1 MQVIG
6 ESRGA
11 GRRQVGVRVR
21 AMLLATLACVFAAP
35 SVTAQ
40 VSVSGG
46 GTPSYGVNIG
56 VPPGIAGMSPNLSLV
71 YTGGGVN
78 GPVGFGWT
86 LTGVS
91 LVTRCPGNKATDGAP
106 VAVNYSTGDR
116 LCLDGQRLIQ
126 TSTSGVP
133 TASTPAANGVL
144 LDANGLAENG
154 SYVEYRT
161 EKDIYS
167 RIRAYGMANG
177 AMSNG
182 PRYFKVWTKAGQVY
196 EYGASPSTIA
206 SSTDT
211 NSADS
216 NSHALITPAGGTVA
230 AAWAVSRISDT
241 VGNFIDFKYSY
252 RDVAWGSG
260 PTGGATTGHEWNL
273 AEIQYTG
280 NGSQLARN
288 KVIFEYEDRPNT
300 PGVAQD
306 RSEAYH
312 RGYKN
317 VSVARLKTVRTFINW
332 DSSTLGVTLAGG
344 ALTTPPSSAVKVKTL
359 KIGYELGPVSGR
371 SRVITTQEC
380 AGTAETTCLPKT
392 KIAYAAPPA
401 SDAYVANSKF
411 SNDALSKLQL
421 TNAAGTMGTLLG
433 DFNGDGKTDIIRW
446 SDTSSQNVMYT
457 SNGDGSFAPVSAF
470 NLAGVQLIKSDACYG
485 SIAMDFNGDGLVDI
499 LRVMQ
504 PTSAS
509 GVSCG
514 TPVNLLYLSKGDG
527 SFAAP
532 ITVPSSISFKQTV
545 SILTGKKDCEGT
557 VCSSMSWNQTAGANY
572 HVMDVN
578 GDGLPD
584 IVTTILPAY
593 RDEAYRLP
601 ADTLCLSTT
610 CTQVFAAS
618 FNGMTAGPNAVPS
631 VSFAAIAT
639 NMTNHS
645 VYGPPHSLPR
655 WGVRFHPYV
664 ADFDGDGLLDLQVDS
679 GGWRS
684 LGNGNFQL
692 AGSSSSCQYPLDF
705 NADGRADCMTLIAPS
720 AANYLTVG
728 NGLDDLTVVA
738 GFNLAGAGVLT
749 PTTSSPPVG
758 SAVGVVFADLDGD
771 GRTDIIRWADDPTQN
786 MAYLSNGD
794 GSFRTSDL
802 LSNLSSSASPLQKSD
817 GSVSFL
823 TGDFTGNGQTEILRM
838 VSTVTPGS
846 PTTTN
851 QLFVRPTPAQ
861 PEELSWITPPSGLTS
876 VVTYVGLLNASS
888 GTLGPRYVSGRQSGM
903 PAVYPKI
910 DLSIPLRVIQTV
922 QTNSGVGALTT
933 TDEYSYGALRATFD
947 GHGFLGFQTVSEQ
960 HSAADGSPLTT
971 VTSYLQD
978 GAYIGLAGTTKTLD
992 GALNATYAPVI
1003 SRTTN
1008 AYCDTTSSASAPAVT
1023 TPGVAPTP
1031 CATTSVVQRPYLY
1044 QSLEEGWD
1052 IDANRTAL
1060 PTVTTTNAFNGSGDA
1075 TQVAVST
1082 AGTAVGQSQTV
1093 TKVTANTFQ
1102 PDNTSGDNWIL
1113 GRLNTSNQTNTV
1125 PNILGSV
1132 TVSAG
1137 TGKYATATS
1146 GVALSATLSAP
1157 SVAATPVGQSSN
1169 AAATLTNTSAG
1180 ALGVSV
1186 PTAASVT
1193 GTDFGFVSTDCT
1205 ASLAQSAACTV
1216 TIRFSPA
1223 SALTRS
1229 GTLSIQTEAG
1239 LKSVS
1244 FTAQGTTLA
1253 ALTLSGCGS
1262 VSPTVAPGV
1271 ASMTCT
1277 VGNAGQ
1283 TAAAGILY
1291 GSTLAGMNLSAGPTA
1306 CAAATSNCGTVTL
1319 STSGSAGNYVGNL
1332 TATPS
1337 SGGGATSAFNLTVN
1351 TPATLSLSS
1360 CFSFSGVT
1368 APNQANQS
1376 CTVGNTGQTAATG
1389 IGYASSVAGVTLT
1402 GGPTTCAAGTANC
1415 GTVTLTTPGTAGT
1428 YAGTLTATPSAGS
1441 AASVGFNL
1449 SVNTAAALSLNGCT
1463 TTTGVSAPSAASQT
1477 CTVGN
1482 AGQTA
1487 TNGIVYGST
1496 LSGMTLSAGPTS
1508 CAGGTA
1514 NCGTVTVSTPGV
1526 AGTYSGSLT
1535 ATPPT
1540 GTAASVAFSLVVSAP
1555 PSIAFTIVS
1564 STGLSTTFRNPNA
1577 LAVTPTSSG
1586 ITDTSNGFAYVTS
1599 NTCTGSVAAGG
1610 TCAIT
1615 FAAAPSDCRPDNYTE
1630 ASYVTYA
1637 GVTVTGTVVVR
1648 SSSRTMCP

>member
-6 ESRGA
+6 ESRGV
-11 GRRQVGVRVR
+11 RHRQVGAHVR
-21 AMLLATLACVFAAP
+21 AMLLATLACAFASPFAA
-35 SVTAQ
+35 AQ
-40 VSVSGG
+40 VSVSAG

-86 LTGVS
+86 ITGVS
-91 LVTRCPGNKATDGAP
+91 LVTRCPGNKATDGGP
-106 VAVNYSTGDR
+106 IAVNYSTADR

-126 TSTSGVP
+126 TSLSGVP
-133 TASTPAANGVL
+133 IASTPAANGAL
-144 LDANGLAENG
+144 LDANGHAEDG
-154 SYVEYRT
+154 SYTEYRT

-167 RIRAYGMANG
+167 RIRAYGMAN
-177 AMSNG
+177 AATANG
-182 PRYFKVWTKAGQVY
+182 PRYFKVWTKAGQIY
-196 EYGASPSTIA
+196 EYGAGPSIDA
-206 SSTDT
+206 SS
-211 NSADS
+211 NS
-216 NSHALITPAGGTVA
+216 LVTPAGGTIA
-230 AAWAVSRISDT
+230 AAWAVARISDT

-252 RDVAWGSG
+252 RNTAWGSG
-260 PTGGATTGHEWNL
+260 PTAGPTTGHEWNV

-280 NGSQLARN
+280 NGSQVARN
-288 KVIFEYEDRPNT
+288 KIVFEYEDRPDT
-300 PGVAQD
+300 PGAKQD

-317 VSVARLKTVRTFINW
+317 VSIARLKAVRTYVNW
-332 DSSTLGVTLAGG
+332 PSTTLGVTMPGG
-344 ALTTPPSSAVKVKTL
+344 SLVTPPSSAVKVKTL
-359 KIGYELGPVSGR
+359 KVGYELGPVSGR

-392 KIAYAAPPA
+392 KILYAAPPA
-401 SDAYVANSKF
+401 SDAYLANSKF
-411 SNDALSKLQL
+411 SNDALSKLPL
-421 TNAAGTMGTLLG
+421 TNAAGTIGTLLG

-457 SNGDGSFAPVSAF
+457 SNGDGSFAAVSAF

-527 SFAAP
+527 TFASP
-532 ITVPSSISFKQTV
+532 IALPSSISFKQTV

-557 VCSSMSWNQTAGANY
+557 VCTSMSWNQTAGANY
-572 HVMDVN
+572 HVMDLN

-584 IVTTILPAY
+584 IVTTIVPSY
-593 RDEAYRLP
+593 RDEAFRQT
-601 ADTLCLSTT
+601 ADSLCLSIT
-610 CTQVFAAS
+610 CTQVFAAT

-692 AGSSSSCQYPLDF
+692 AGSNSSCQYPLDF
-705 NADGRADCMTLIAPS
+705 NADGRADCLTLIGPS

-728 NGLDDLTVVA
+728 NGLDVMTVVA

-749 PTTSSPPVG
+749 PTASTPPVG
-758 SAVGVVFADLDGD
+758 SAIGVVLADLDGD
-771 GRTDIIRWADDPTQN
+771 GRTDVIRWADDPTQN

-794 GSFRTSDL
+794 GSFRVSDL
-802 LSNLSSSASPLQKSD
+802 LSNLSSTSSPLQKSD
-817 GSVSFL
+817 GSISFL

-838 VSTVTPGS
+838 VSTVVAGS

-876 VVTYVGLLNASS
+876 VVTYASLLNASTGS
-888 GTLGPRYVSGRQSGM
+888 LGPRYLPGRQSGT
-903 PAVYPKI
+903 PAVYPKV

-978 GAYIGLAGTTKTLD
+978 GAFVGLAGTTRTLD
-992 GALNATYAPVI
+992 GALNATNAPVI

-1008 AYCDTTSSASAPAVT
+1008 SYCDTTSTATATSVT
-1023 TPGVAPTP
+1023 TPGVAPAP
-1031 CATTSVVQRPYLY
+1031 CGTTSVVQRPYLY

-1060 PTVTTTNAFNGSGDA
+1060 PTVRTTNAFNGSGDA
-1075 TQVAVST
+1075 TQVAIST
-1082 AGTAVGQSQTV
+1082 TGTALGQSQTV

-1102 PDNTSGDNWIL
+1102 PDNTTGDNWIL
-1113 GRLNTSNQTNTV
+1113 GRLNTSTQTNTV

-1137 TGKYATATS
+1137 TGRYATATS

-1157 SVAATPVGQSSN
+1157 SLVATPVGQSST
-1169 AAATLTNTSAG
+1169 ATATLTNTSAR
-1180 ALGVSV
+1180 ALGVTV
-1186 PTAASVT
+1186 PTANSVS

-1205 ASLAQSAACTV
+1205 ASLAQSTACTV

-1223 SALTRS
+1223 TALNRS
-1229 GTLSIQTEAG
+1229 GTLAIQTEAG
-1239 LKSVS
+1239 LKSVA
-1244 FTAQGTTLA
+1244 FAAQGTTLA
-1253 ALTLSGCGS
+1253 ALTLSGCTS
-1262 VSPTVAPGV
+1262 ASPAAAPGA

-1283 TAAAGILY
+1283 TAASAIVY
-1291 GSTLAGMNLSAGPTA
+1291 GSTLAGMSLGVGPTA

-1319 STSGSAGNYVGNL
+1319 TTPGTAGNYVGNL

-1337 SGGGATSAFNLTVN
+1337 SGGGASSAFNLTVN
-1351 TPATLSLSS
+1351 TPAVLTLSG
-1360 CFSFSGVT
+1360 CFSFTGTV
-1368 APNQANQS
+1368 APTQAMQS
-1376 CTVGNTGQTAATG
+1376 CTVGNTGQTAASG
-1389 IGYASSVAGVTLT
+1389 IGYASSLAAMALTAG
-1402 GGPTTCAAGTANC
+1402 PATCAAGTANC
-1415 GTVTLTTPGTAGT
+1415 GTVGVTTPGTAGT
-1428 YAGTLTATPSAGS
+1428 YTGTVTATPSAGS
-1441 AASVGFNL
+1441 AASIGFNL
-1449 SVNTAAALSLNGCT
+1449 VVNTPAALSLSGCT

-1477 CTVGN
+1477 CIIGN

-1487 TNGIVYGST
+1487 ANGIVYGST

-1508 CAGGTA
+1508 CTSGTA
-1514 NCGTVTVSTPGV
+1514 NCGTVTVSSPGI
-1526 AGTYSGSLT
+1526 AGSYNGNLT
-1535 ATPPT
+1535 ATSPA
-1540 GTAASVAFSLVVSAP
+1540 GAAASVAYSLVVNAP
-1555 PSIAFTIVS
+1555 PAVAFTVVT
-1564 STGLSTTFRNPNA
+1564 STGLSTTFKNPNA
-1577 LAVTPTSSG
+1577 FAVTPTSSG
-1586 ITDTSNGFAYVTS
+1586 ITNTSNGFANMTS
-1599 NTCTGSVAAGG
+1599 DTCAGSIAAGG
-1610 TCAIT
+1610 TCTIT
-1615 FAAAPSDCRPDNYTE
+1615 FTAPPSDCKPDNYTE
-1630 ASYVTYA
+1630 ASYVSDVGGTA
-1637 GVTVTGTVVVR
+1637 TGTVVVR